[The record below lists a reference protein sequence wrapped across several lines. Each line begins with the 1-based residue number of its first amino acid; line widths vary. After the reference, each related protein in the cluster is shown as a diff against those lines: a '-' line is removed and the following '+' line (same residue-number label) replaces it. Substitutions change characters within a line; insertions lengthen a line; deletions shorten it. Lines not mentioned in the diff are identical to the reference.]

1 MTSRLAL
8 GAATVAL
15 LATTLTGPAS
25 TAAAASRA
33 AAAAD
38 PLAGAPTVGQC
49 SDMSRRELQRNS
61 FTEAPVD
68 CAGPNTAEV
77 VAVPVLPDKVSYKRI
92 GRITRIAM
100 KACMP
105 VIEDRLGTS
114 TLRVRMTA
122 YSLGFFLPTTSQRA
136 AGARWVRCDL
146 VRYGG
151 GRLLPLPETLAVGTF
166 PFSDTA
172 ARCLVG
178 RKRFITACSERH
190 TYRASSAVKVR
201 AERFPS
207 REGWLRLAA
216 RACPRRVSTPRS
228 FWATWSSKA
237 AWSTGD
243 RAIVCYSRTRR

>member
-25 TAAAASRA
+25 TAAAPSTT
-33 AAAAD
+33 AAD
-38 PLAGAPTVGQC
+38 PLAGAPAVGQC

-77 VAVPVLPDKVSYKRI
+77 VAVPVLPDGVSYKRI
-92 GRITRIAM
+92 GRITRIAI

-114 TLRVRMTA
+114 TLRLRMTA
-122 YSLGFFLPTTSQRA
+122 YSLGFFLPTKAQQA
-136 AGARWVRCDL
+136 AGARWLRCDL
-146 VRYGG
+146 IRYGG
-151 GRLLPLPETLAVGTF
+151 RRLLALPDTLAVGTF
-166 PFSDTA
+166 PFPDVA

-178 RKRFITACSERH
+178 KKRATTACSERH
-190 TYRASSAVKVR
+190 TYRATSAFKVR
-201 AERFPS
+201 AKRFPS
-207 REGWLRLAA
+207 REGWLRLAS
-216 RACPRRVSTPRS
+216 RTCPRGVSTPRS
-228 FWATWSSKA
+228 FWATWSSRD
-237 AWSTGD
+237 AWKTGD
-243 RAIVCYSRTRR
+243 RAVVCYSRTRR